1 MTKVTTQRV
10 CVLALAATFLACSST
25 KADDDPDP
33 ETGGSGGSTA
43 TGGTAGTSGG
53 SGEGG
58 TEVTGGTGAVGGAG
72 AAGGAGA
79 TGGGGAGGA
88 AGASGTAG
96 TAGVIIVGGA
106 GGAGSGGGGAGGA
119 GGSAGAG
126 DMRRFVP
133 DIPNTYEST
142 TPNPG
147 LEVIAHTLRIG
158 LLGAEWLVAI
168 ENTGTSHIC
177 VLDIESIFFNASNT
191 EIAAGTAIVEV
202 PLERG
207 SSGTGGLVECLGPGQ
222 IGMAVDQ
229 LTLSDVT
236 DPTVIASVKHNFSG
250 LILEDAAPTNDIV
263 VTGVRVVTDTL
274 GRNQFT
280 GQIRNDSDVT
290 VRNPAISIFGVNAVG
305 RPLVEGSDIE
315 LTTIAAGASWTFTTN
330 SFEESVEGYVAF
342 PRVSE

>member
-10 CVLALAATFLACSST
+10 RVLALAATFLACSSP
-25 KADDDPDP
+25 KADDETDP
-33 ETGGSGGSTA
+33 ETGGSGGATA
-43 TGGTAGTSGG
+43 TGGTGGTSGG

-72 AAGGAGA
+72 AAGGAG
-79 TGGGGAGGA
+79 GMGGAG
-88 AGASGTAG
+88 T
-96 TAGVIIVGGA
+96 GGA
-106 GGAGSGGGGAGGA
+106 GGAGGASGATTGGAGGARAGAGGAAGA

-142 TPNPG
+142 APNPG

-168 ENTGTSHIC
+168 ENTGTSYLC
-177 VLDIESIFFNASNT
+177 VLDIESTFFNASNT

-202 PLERG
+202 PLARG

-229 LTLSDVT
+229 ITLSDVT
-236 DPTVIASVKHNFSG
+236 DPTVIASVKHNFGG
-250 LILEDAAPTNDIV
+250 LILEDAVSTNDIV
-263 VTGVRVVTDTL
+263 VTGVRIVEDTL

-280 GQIRNDSDVT
+280 GQVRNDTDAT